1 MSRGESGETTTAAF
15 LDEGA
20 RTLGVWLPLALA
32 DLKAA
37 ILAPWLKKGG
47 AEKYLKASTTLAGWC
62 LPMLSRALAADE
74 KERAALALFNS
85 VKRLNAKQAPA
96 D

>member
-1 MSRGESGETTTAAF
+1 M

-37 ILAPWLKKGG
+37 ILMPWMSRAD
-47 AEKYLKASTTLAGWC
+47 AEKSLKFSQTLARWC
-62 LPMLSRALAADE
+62 LPMLSRAMAADE
-74 KERAALALFNS
+74 AEREAVEMFETVRRMSEAQ
-85 VKRLNAKQAPA
+85 KKKQETT
-96 D
+96 

>member
-1 MSRGESGETTTAAF
+1 M

-37 ILAPWLKKGG
+37 VLAPWMSRAD
-47 AEKYLKASTTLAGWC
+47 AEKHLRLSRTLAGWC
-62 LPMLSRALAADE
+62 LPMLSRAMAADE
-74 KERAALALFNS
+74 AEREAVEMFETVRRMSEAQ
-85 VKRLNAKQAPA
+85 KKKQEKP
-96 D
+96 